1 MSQDMEREVMEDLA
15 TGTQPSP
22 ADESFEAFE
31 EEGLEGGDTM
41 EEEFDGYE
49 ESFEDGMEAADELE
63 NWGYDAA
70 DVHIFID
77 FGQLC
82 SWKPDTDVHGNRTP
96 MFMISATR
104 FQPGQHT

>member
-41 EEEFDGYE
+41 EEEFC
-49 ESFEDGMEAADELE
+49 
-63 NWGYDAA
+63 
-70 DVHIFID
+70 IFSSISAS
-77 FGQLC
+77 C
-82 SWKPDTDVHGNRTP
+82 VHGNRTP
-96 MFMISATR
+96 MFMETG
-104 FQPGQHT
+104 QPFS